1 MELLLLVINI
11 FAGALLLA
19 ALVRIAWPY
28 FSGGRKQRRRGTG
41 GGADR
46 DTLHTSAE

>member
-1 MELLLLVINI
+1 MELLLLFINI

-19 ALVRIAWPY
+19 GLVRIAWPY
-28 FSGGRKQRRRGTG
+28 FSGAGKQRR
-41 GGADR
+41 GGAEKGSNG